1 MNFTKQKSKID
12 WLKKVSIKIDESEL
26 EKIPLDGKFMKFAL
40 QLANRAYEE
49 DEVPIGA
56 LVVCKNQIIGKGYNQ
71 VQRLKDATAHAEM
84 LAITAASEYLNSK
97 YLKEC
102 TLDVTVE
109 PCIMCAGAIKW
120 AQIDKIVYG
129 ASEEKMGFQS
139 KKINIFPSKVE
150 ILSGVLEFECKELML
165 NFFREKRK

>member
-1 MNFTKQKSKID
+1 MLYNFTNKM
-12 WLKKVSIKIDESEL
+12 
-26 EKIPLDGKFMKFAL
+26 LDSNSHEKFMKLAL
-40 QLANRAYEE
+40 QLAKQAYDE

-71 VQRLKDATAHAEM
+71 VQKLKDATAHAEM

-102 TLDVTVE
+102 TLYVTIE
-109 PCIMCAGAIKW
+109 PCIMCAGALKW

-129 ASEEKMGFQS
+129 AREEKMGFQS
-139 KKINIFPSKVE
+139 KKVDIFHPKVE
-150 ILSGVLEFECKELML
+150 IVSGILEMECRDLIQQ
-165 NFFREKRK
+165 FFREKRD

>member
-1 MNFTKQKSKID
+1 M
-12 WLKKVSIKIDESEL
+12 
-26 EKIPLDGKFMKFAL
+26 LDFNSHEKFMKLAL
-40 QLANRAYEE
+40 QLAKQAYEE

-102 TLDVTVE
+102 TLYVTIE
-109 PCIMCAGAIKW
+109 PCIMCAGALKW

-129 ASEEKMGFQS
+129 AKEEKMGFQS
-139 KKINIFPSKVE
+139 KKVDIFYPKVE
-150 ILSGVLEFECKELML
+150 ILSGILEMECRDLIQQ
-165 NFFREKRK
+165 FFREKRD

>member
-1 MNFTKQKSKID
+1 MINNQSH
-12 WLKKVSIKIDESEL
+12 E
-26 EKIPLDGKFMKFAL
+26 KFMKFAL

-102 TLDVTVE
+102 TLYVTVE
-109 PCIMCAGAIKW
+109 PCIMCAGAMKW

-129 ASEEKMGFQS
+129 VAEEKMGFQS
-139 KKINIFPSKVE
+139 KKIDIFPSKVE
-150 ILSGVLEFECKELML
+150 ILSGILEFECKELML
-165 NFFREKRK
+165 NFFRERRK